1 MGMKKLVKK
10 VLRTF
15 RFYVF
20 FIWVVFYF
28 CFLTYSSYGIE
39 SEVSFGKDSYPKL
52 VAEGFSRIFRN
63 SKVLGAKE
71 TEIDGLYAIFLL
83 GKGDEVKVVYFYP
96 KKGLLFLGE
105 IWTINGTSLTRER
118 ILEFEREL
126 RSF

>member
-1 MGMKKLVKK
+1 METKKLVRKASK
-10 VLRTF
+10 LF
-15 RFYVF
+15 KFFMF
-20 FIWVVFYF
+20 FIWVIFYF
-28 CFLTYSSYGIE
+28 SFLTCSSYGIE
-39 SEVSFGKDSYPKL
+39 GEVSFGKDSYLKS

-96 KKGLLFLGE
+96 KKELLFLGE
-105 IWTINGTSLTRER
+105 IWTINGTSLTGEQ
-118 ILEFEREL
+118 ILEFEKEL